1 MKKLDENLSKL
12 LDVEPIQVEEV
23 EILPVV
29 QSSTDVVETSTDVE
43 TDFEFARKNMKE
55 LIQKGNV
62 AVENILEVAKATDH
76 PRAYEVVATLINSV
90 ASMNKDLM
98 DIRKKKQDLTGEKK
112 SQQINVDKAVFVGST
127 ADLIR
132 QIKENK

>member
-12 LDVEPIQVEEV
+12 LDVEPIQAEV
-23 EILPVV
+23 EILPAV
-29 QSSTDVVETSTDVE
+29 QPSTELVETSTADVE